1 MKECV
6 ICEKNITEQ
15 FWVCRNCEVA
25 HGIVGVR
32 FKKWPKWIK
41 ALVGIANSDR
51 RYRRNFP
58 IAYSDREL

>member
-1 MKECV
+1 MKQCV

-15 FWVCRNCEVA
+15 FWVCRACEVA

-32 FKKWPKWIK
+32 FKRWPKWIK
-41 ALVGIANSDR
+41 ALVAIENRDK

-58 IAYSDREL
+58 ITYIVREP